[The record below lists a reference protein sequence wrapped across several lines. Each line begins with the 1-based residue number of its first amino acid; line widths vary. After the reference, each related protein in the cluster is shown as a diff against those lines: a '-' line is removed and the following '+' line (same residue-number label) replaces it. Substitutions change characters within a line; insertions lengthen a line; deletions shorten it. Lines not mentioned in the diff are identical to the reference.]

1 MADKKRLGRQTPTS
15 EFTLLETNNDI
26 TAADETIQI
35 YETEKRHAM
44 EWQMYLIRN
53 IMAKDADGLWIHS
66 KVGYSIPRRNGKG
79 EILVMRELYG
89 LLNGEKI
96 LHTAHRT
103 TTSHSAA
110 VRLVKE
116 LDDRGYIEIQRPDKT
131 KKYEKSY
138 TFSKQ
143 FGLERIHIYDGDKGG
158 QIDFRTRSG
167 KGGLGE
173 GFDLLIVDEA
183 QEYQDDHESALKY
196 VVTDSAN
203 PQTIMCGT
211 PPTAVSSGTVFTKFR
226 NDCLSG
232 KGNHSYWAEW
242 SVEEE
247 HEFDDREAWYETNPS
262 LGLVLT
268 ERKIEDEAQGD
279 KQDFNIQRLG
289 LWIRYNQHS
298 AITEKQ
304 WKSLQVSSANLKGK
318 VAIGIKC
325 GKQINNV
332 SIAVACKTNDDRVF
346 TEVINSKPLAEGV
359 EWITAFIKRMKSEPL
374 KIVFDGAQAQTII
387 QDAFKDAGIK
397 GLHLPTVMEYI
408 DANAKW
414 EIAIMQKSVI
424 HSEQPQ
430 IAEAVTNCEKRAI
443 GSHGGFGY
451 NSTKSNTDIGL
462 MDAMILA
469 HWAVLTFKEKK
480 KQQITY

>member
-15 EFTLLETNNDI
+15 EFTLLETNSDI

-79 EILVMRELYG
+79 EILVMRELWG

-131 KKYEKSY
+131 KEYEKSY

-262 LGLVLT
+262 LDTHINRVSNVTFMNITIAWHNIIASNVAKPKAHAFIIEPKTTMMNKSQIKEPKQICNGLI
-268 ERKIEDEAQGD
+268 KG
-279 KQDFNIQRLG
+279 FSSLG
-289 LWIRYNQHS
+289 L
-298 AITEKQ
+298 
-304 WKSLQVSSANLKGK
+304 
-318 VAIGIKC
+318 
-325 GKQINNV
+325 
-332 SIAVACKTNDDRVF
+332 
-346 TEVINSKPLAEGV
+346 
-359 EWITAFIKRMKSEPL
+359 
-374 KIVFDGAQAQTII
+374 
-387 QDAFKDAGIK
+387 
-397 GLHLPTVMEYI
+397 
-408 DANAKW
+408 
-414 EIAIMQKSVI
+414 
-424 HSEQPQ
+424 
-430 IAEAVTNCEKRAI
+430 
-443 GSHGGFGY
+443 
-451 NSTKSNTDIGL
+451 
-462 MDAMILA
+462 
-469 HWAVLTFKEKK
+469 
-480 KQQITY
+480 